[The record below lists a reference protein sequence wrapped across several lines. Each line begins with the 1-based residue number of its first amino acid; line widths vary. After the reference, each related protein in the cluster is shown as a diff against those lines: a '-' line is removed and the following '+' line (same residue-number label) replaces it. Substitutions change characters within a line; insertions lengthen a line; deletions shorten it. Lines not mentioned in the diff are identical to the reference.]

1 MLYRASRMA
10 LHLSSLAACALAA
23 AVLATGAPPPKDTD
37 PSVPASNS
45 PDGMWGKNRSEWQVA
60 IYPIFV
66 WAPLFGAHVDVP
78 NTGPVVPGGP
88 TLPGS
93 ASGSINGAAA
103 AGFDV
108 LKSGWSAQGDFLWA
122 SVSADSSN
130 PKVDIGLSVV
140 YGQLKGG
147 YEFLPH
153 LSLEGGVRRMALHI
167 SATVDPYPELSR
179 RPDIWDPLVGL
190 GYRRQLGR
198 KWSFA
203 AHMDGGGFGVGSDVT
218 IGASARAD
226 WRFAKH
232 FGATLG
238 GAALH
243 FQVSNTVQNK
253 ELKIRQTM
261 YGPLFGFGI
270 YF

>member
-23 AVLATGAPPPKDTD
+23 AVLATGAPPPKDRD

-167 SATVDPYPELSR
+167 SATVDPYPE
-179 RPDIWDPLVGL
+179 
-190 GYRRQLGR
+190 
-198 KWSFA
+198 A
-203 AHMDGGGFGVGSDVT
+203 
-218 IGASARAD
+218 
-226 WRFAKH
+226 
-232 FGATLG
+232 
-238 GAALH
+238 
-243 FQVSNTVQNK
+243 
-253 ELKIRQTM
+253 
-261 YGPLFGFGI
+261 
-270 YF
+270 